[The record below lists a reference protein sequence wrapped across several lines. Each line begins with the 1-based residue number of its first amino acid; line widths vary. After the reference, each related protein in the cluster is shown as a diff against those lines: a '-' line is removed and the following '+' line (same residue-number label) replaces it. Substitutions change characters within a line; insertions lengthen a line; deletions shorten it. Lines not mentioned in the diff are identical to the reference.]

1 MLKFWKW
8 GVDFVVNLLDYV
20 QEKEES
26 AAIKR
31 HAVIKKTTAKMARE
45 IEKLEREAEEIETIY
60 FS

>member
-1 MLKFWKW
+1 MLKFWQW
-8 GVDFVVNLLDYV
+8 FVDFVVNLLDYA
-20 QEKEES
+20 QEKEEN

-45 IEKLEREAEEIETIY
+45 IEKLEREAEEIEQTY